1 MKTFKE
7 HPILGLCLFMFV
19 CASWLFVQS
28 KQITPLENYRATDAV
43 LINDGATSIVSYDIH
58 KSTVENA
65 LKDLHITLNEEDSL
79 NLELSHELQNGD
91 VIEITRVTYEEE
103 RKQVSVPFETV
114 YAESKDPTLV
124 GNKIVEL
131 GTPGIKDIIYNVKKI
146 NGEKVS
152 SETIG
157 EEITTE
163 PIHRTLEVGTI
174 TTGEIY
180 SGRITSYGADCI
192 GCGTRTAAGLY
203 VTTTG
208 VKNEPTATLTF
219 NGGEYY
225 VLAADRQFPFGTIL
239 KVYNHSYDIPDPF
252 YGIVLDRGGAV
263 KGTKLD
269 LYSGSQRTPLF
280 GGHGGMMEFEV
291 IAYGDGRTSIY

>member
-1 MKTFKE
+1 MGYSEEIRDYVKKHEQKCREGNTISDELFLE
-7 HPILGLCLFMFV
+7 YGVNRGLRDQNGKGVLV
-19 CASWLFVQS
+19 GLTTIS
-28 KQITPLENYRATDAV
+28 K
-43 LINDGATSIVSYDIH
+43 IVS
-58 KSTVENA
+58 K
-65 LKDLHITLNEEDSL
+65 
-79 NLELSHELQNGD
+79 
-91 VIEITRVTYEEE
+91 
-103 RKQVSVPFETV
+103 
-114 YAESKDPTLV
+114 
-124 GNKIVEL
+124 
-131 GTPGIKDIIYNVKKI
+131 KKI

-239 KVYNHSYDIPDPF
+239 KVYNHSYGIPDPF